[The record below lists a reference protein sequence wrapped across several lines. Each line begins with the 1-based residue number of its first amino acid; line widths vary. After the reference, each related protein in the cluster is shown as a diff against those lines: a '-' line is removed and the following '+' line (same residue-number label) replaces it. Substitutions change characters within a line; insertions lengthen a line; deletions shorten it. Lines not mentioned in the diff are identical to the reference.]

1 MPYIKNEIGKLA
13 DKVSDFGW
21 ESNSIEYDIDM
32 LPDEDDAGFI
42 AFLKQHDDE
51 IKAGDNF
58 PGEMELHKKA
68 MKKFFA
74 NWSKDSK

>member
-1 MPYIKNEIGKLA
+1 MPYIKKKL
-13 DKVSDFGW
+13 DKLQDHVSDFGW

-32 LPDEDDAGFI
+32 IPDEDDAGFV

-51 IKAGDNF
+51 VEAGLNF
-58 PGEMELHKKA
+58 PGDMALHKKA

-74 NWSKDSK
+74 NW